1 MKKALW
7 LVLAALPLAFAAAP
21 APSKGS
27 MQSKPAVTH
36 VVKKGLKKTAK
47 KAHHTVKQ
55 KVLRHAKHVT
65 KKASTHKMVK
75 PVKKP

>member
-1 MKKALW
+1 
-7 LVLAALPLAFAAAP
+7 
-21 APSKGS
+21 

-36 VVKKGLKKTAK
+36 VVKKGLKKAK
-47 KAHHTVKQ
+47 HHKHHTVKR

>member
-27 MQSKPAVTH
+27 TQSKPAVTQ
-36 VVKKGLKKTAK
+36 VVKKGLKKTVHK
-47 KAHHTVKQ
+47 VKRR
-55 KVLRHAKHVT
+55 KVVRHVRHVT
-65 KKASTHKMVK
+65 KKASPHKVK

>member
-36 VVKKGLKKTAK
+36 VVKKGLKKAK
-47 KAHHTVKQ
+47 HHKHHTVKR

>member
-21 APSKGS
+21 AHSKGS

-36 VVKKGLKKTAK
+36 VVKKAK
-47 KAHHTVKQ
+47 HHKHHTVKR